1 MEITALTVSHHAT
14 QDYGP
19 LRCVGRFNHAI
30 NFLSQSERL
39 LTLHR
44 EGRGISPM
52 GWEIASGDF
61 DKIFDRLL
69 GEEPGQLSPAG
80 IELAD
85 ICIHRQDNR
94 LDLRLNL
101 RDEIPLS
108 PLATLLADEPIHTGL
123 FGRLALLVRQPL
135 CTEIHEMQQQ
145 FVAWLQGQAV
155 DWSSVLGKGPGLT
168 PSNDDTVL
176 GMLLSA
182 HLDSRVDIAR
192 LPAFFAASQPLSEL
206 TTLVSAHYLQFA
218 EKGIF
223 STHLQRLARAL
234 LWHDELPAAIGE
246 LLETGYF
253 SGADTLLGVW
263 LGVAAINSQS

>member
-1 MEITALTVSHHAT
+1 MEVTALTISHHAT

-19 LRCVGRFNHAI
+19 LRCVGRFNNAI
-30 NFLSQSERL
+30 NFLTQHDRL

-44 EGRGISPM
+44 EGRGLSPM
-52 GWEIASGDF
+52 GWEIASDDF
-61 DKIFDRLL
+61 DAIFNCLL
-69 GEEPGQLSPAG
+69 GEKPGQLSPVG

-85 ICIHRQDNR
+85 ICIHRQNS
-94 LDLRLNL
+94 LLNLRLNL
-101 RDEIPLS
+101 RDAVPLS
-108 PLATLLADEPIHTGL
+108 PLAAILADEPIHTGL

-135 CTEIHEMQQQ
+135 CTELHEMQQQ

-168 PSNDDTVL
+168 PSNDDTLL

-192 LPAFFAASQPLSEL
+192 LPAFFAASQALSEL

-218 EKGIF
+218 EQGIF
-223 STHLQRLARAL
+223 STQLQRLARAL
-234 LWHDELPAAIGE
+234 LWPDELPAAISE

-263 LGVAAINSQS
+263 LGVAAINSLD